1 MRALRL
7 FALAEGVSLLL
18 LVGVAVPLKHVF
30 GHSVGVRALGPLHGL
45 AFLAYAVC
53 VLDALGTR
61 RLTRRQA
68 GLALVASMIPGG
80 TFFFFA
86 RTLTRLAPQHRPT
99 ASASPNHE
107 RDVRT
112 PRPSLDEVTDVVAPK
127 NVDERTR

>member
-7 FALAEGVSLLL
+7 FAFVEGVSLLL
-18 LVGVAVPLKHVF
+18 LVGVAVPLKHVL
-30 GHSVGVRALGPLHGL
+30 GHSVGVRVFGPLHGL

-68 GLALVASMIPGG
+68 GLAFVASMIPGG
-80 TFFFFA
+80 TFFFA
-86 RTLTRLAPQHRPT
+86 RTLTRLSSKHGPT

-107 RDVRT
+107 RDLRA
-112 PRPSLDEVTDVVAPK
+112 PRPPQQEVTDIVAPK
-127 NVDERTR
+127 NVDEGTR